1 MASSQ
6 QHRCVFV
13 GNIPYDATEE
23 QLIQVCE
30 EVGPVVSFRLVI
42 DRETGKPKGYGF
54 CEYKD
59 EETALSARRNL
70 QGYEINGRQLRV
82 DFAENDK
89 GSGSRDQGRGGP
101 GMVTNVDTQ
110 KQVGG
115 PAVIGDVTLH
125 QPIGIPIAMSAASV
139 MTGALGGAQSSQINQ
154 NGFQNQAPVGNDPLT
169 HHLAKMSRN
178 QLNQVIHEMKMLG
191 TQNKDLA
198 RQLLTGS
205 PHLAKA
211 LFQVQIMLGLV
222 TPQMLQMPNIRQQ
235 GQNPSLQ
242 PSVQLPM
249 LAQQPVL
256 QTLPGLPSFAP
267 LSSVSQSSLPHNQFS
282 APLPRPTH
290 PRAQLPILSQIR
302 PPPQSA
308 MPAQSGPSQHASVRS
323 QLLAGSQIQAGPS
336 HSFTPVQ
343 APLLQHGGHA
353 SQLPI
358 SNASLQSSFKSR
370 PMSSDPM
377 YQGAPSLRLGLA
389 EKNKRD
395 ISKHTQVMGDA
406 ALVGRAHAMANLP
419 QLSDKNDSLDQMVR
433 PAKLARL
440 DDGRSAPFPSAG
452 LAAPIIRESGTSNA
466 VGNSSVAAGP
476 SPVVEAQSME
486 KQTSQLQLPPDVEA
500 ALLQQVLSLTPEK
513 LSSLSPEQQQQ
524 VIQLQKMLR
533 SNPN

>member
-23 QLIQVCE
+23 QLIQICE

-222 TPQMLQMPNIRQQ
+222 TPQMVCCTSGMSGLV
-235 GQNPSLQ
+235 LL
-242 PSVQLPM
+242 VM
-249 LAQQPVL
+249 LL
-256 QTLPGLPSFAP
+256 
-267 LSSVSQSSLPHNQFS
+267 
-282 APLPRPTH
+282 
-290 PRAQLPILSQIR
+290 
-302 PPPQSA
+302 
-308 MPAQSGPSQHASVRS
+308 
-323 QLLAGSQIQAGPS
+323 
-336 HSFTPVQ
+336 
-343 APLLQHGGHA
+343 
-353 SQLPI
+353 
-358 SNASLQSSFKSR
+358 
-370 PMSSDPM
+370 
-377 YQGAPSLRLGLA
+377 
-389 EKNKRD
+389 
-395 ISKHTQVMGDA
+395 
-406 ALVGRAHAMANLP
+406 
-419 QLSDKNDSLDQMVR
+419 
-433 PAKLARL
+433 
-440 DDGRSAPFPSAG
+440 
-452 LAAPIIRESGTSNA
+452 
-466 VGNSSVAAGP
+466 
-476 SPVVEAQSME
+476 
-486 KQTSQLQLPPDVEA
+486 
-500 ALLQQVLSLTPEK
+500 
-513 LSSLSPEQQQQ
+513 
-524 VIQLQKMLR
+524 
-533 SNPN
+533 